1 MAITAAQAL
10 AASAS
15 DGGST
20 RLEISVAP
28 RFAAGDRIRTRNIN
42 PRGHTRLPL
51 YLRNCVGVVAA
62 DLGVFVFPDTHAH
75 GGDQNPS
82 TSTACTSA
90 RKTCGAVKAASA
102 TRWSSTCGT
111 TTWIRPDE
119 RA

>member
-20 RLEISVAP
+20 RLEVDVAP

-75 GGDQNPS
+75 GGDQKPQHVYS
-82 TSTACTSA
+82 VHFSA
-90 RKTCGAVKAASA
+90 KDVWGREG
-102 TRWSSTCGT
+102 G
-111 TTWIRPDE
+111 E
-119 RA
+119 RDTLVVDMWDDYMDPV